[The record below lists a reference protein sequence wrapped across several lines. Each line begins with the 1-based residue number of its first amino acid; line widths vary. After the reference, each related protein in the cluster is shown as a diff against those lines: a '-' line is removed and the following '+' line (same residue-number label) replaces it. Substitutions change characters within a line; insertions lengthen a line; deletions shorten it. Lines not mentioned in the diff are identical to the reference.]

1 MLSCSP
7 AMQES
12 DGQLAATVESAVN
25 ALETELASAQQ
36 QNQELSGYTEQA
48 LEQAETL
55 KQENEG
61 LRKAKEDAVLEG

>member
-1 MLSCSP
+1 
-7 AMQES
+7 MQVS
-12 DGQLAATVESAVN
+12 DGQLAAALASAVD
-25 ALETELASAQQ
+25 ALGTELASVQQ
-36 QNQELSGYTEQA
+36 QNRELSGYTEQA